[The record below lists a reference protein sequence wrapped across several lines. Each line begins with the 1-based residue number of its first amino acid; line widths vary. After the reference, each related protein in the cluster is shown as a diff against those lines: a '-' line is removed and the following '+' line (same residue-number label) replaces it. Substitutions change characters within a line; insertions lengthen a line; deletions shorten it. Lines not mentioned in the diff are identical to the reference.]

1 MIRIAEKRSS
11 PRITAVIPV
20 VCKVIKYGQNDL
32 PSYRQITAK
41 RVEFPAKTINV
52 SRDGV
57 LIHSNLDLI
66 VRTQL
71 ALTMTSPTDGHP
83 IRLTAE
89 VAWSRHNSI
98 ELFGKFA
105 AGLRVKRIN
114 GLDRLILTDFF
125 NF

>member
-1 MIRIAEKRSS
+1 MPRVAEKRSS

-20 VCKVIKYGQNDL
+20 TCKVIRYGPNDL
-32 PSYRQITAK
+32 PSYRLITAK
-41 RVEFPAKTINV
+41 RIEFPAKSINV

-66 VRTQL
+66 PRTQL
-71 ALTMTSPTDGHP
+71 ALTMNSPTDGHP
-83 IRLTAE
+83 IRLTAD

-98 ELFGKFA
+98 DLFGKYA
-105 AGLRVKRIN
+105 AGLKVKRIN

>member
-1 MIRIAEKRSS
+1 MQRIAEKRSS

-20 VCKVIKYGQNDL
+20 VCRVMKYGPNDL
-32 PSYRQITAK
+32 PSLRHVTAK
-41 RVEFPAKTINV
+41 PSEFQAKTINV

-66 VRTQL
+66 PRAQL
-71 ALTMTSPTDGHP
+71 AMSMNSPNDGHP

-98 ELFGKFA
+98 ELFGKYA